1 MREYLDT
8 ANVPELTAEEI
19 ESIEN
24 AGAQH
29 YYKFLVLSN

>member
-8 ANVPELTAEEI
+8 AKVPELTAEEI

-29 YYKFLVLSN
+29 YYKFLALAN